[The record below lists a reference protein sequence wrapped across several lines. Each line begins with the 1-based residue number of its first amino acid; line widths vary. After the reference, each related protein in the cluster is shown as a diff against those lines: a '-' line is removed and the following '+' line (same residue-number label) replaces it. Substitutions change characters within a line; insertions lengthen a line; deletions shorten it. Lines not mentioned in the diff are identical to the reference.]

1 MKKPSF
7 FGFAVLA
14 ALFSSHIAQ
23 AQTPV
28 LQWKARFGLAANATP
43 VWGDLDLDGRLDIVL
58 PSLNGGSNGK
68 EQGAALVRLASNGAV
83 VWSVKLP
90 EAPSAGP
97 TLGDANRDGSL
108 DILLAVNK
116 QLRCYDLAGKEKWRY
131 NVGKDIE
138 SFPTVA
144 DLDLDGKNEIIFGAN
159 DNFLRCLDANGK
171 LKWKFETRSWIVRGV
186 AVGNLINDE
195 KPEIVFGSMD
205 SHLYCLDYKGEE
217 KWNYEA
223 EDWIASSPVIADV
236 DANGANDVVFSS
248 DDGNVYCVNRYGN
261 EKWKTTYSEPEA
273 RVQPYLAVGD
283 IDGDRRLETVLAT
296 KNGQLNVYNYNGGQI
311 LNSNYGA
318 IQGAPLLADIN
329 NDGQQEII
337 FGTADGYLRGLT
349 QTGSQRFAVK
359 LGGEFVSSPTIGDFD
374 GDGKWEI
381 YAANAMDKAG
391 FLYGY
396 EMNTLGGTSMWPT
409 LKGDPYRTGFV
420 PNARDYGQKAKRGA
434 TATAWEPFGAAYR
447 PVAKVQKPRRL
458 RVSVLPLDDARGN
471 RDGALDPG
479 ETAWVRV
486 KVENL
491 GSGAS
496 YDNTLRLNLGKSFL
510 TLDRNSAYLGWI
522 APGATKTAVFR
533 LSAPVLSKIL
543 ELSKIDDPEAPP
555 TLEELTVPDRVNKRN
570 RRSRRVVKVTA
581 KTKSALP
588 VQTLRMEVVE
598 SGVSAAIA
606 SANIFGVPP
615 LAPNLQIVRS
625 QIIDSKTSLTSGNGN
640 GRLDA
645 GENVILRLI
654 VVNKNLTTAKTVAA
668 SLRSS
673 SSDVL
678 TATNRARFG
687 AVVPGGGR
695 QIDFSLRVAKA
706 PKAKKVTLALSTDS
720 KTTGVTE
727 VDKSQ
732 QISFSIGGTVGDT
745 KAPQIV
751 LSNPI
756 TSIFTTKAAQIT
768 LRGQIVDGSPIA
780 RLSFERRDQKM
791 LAGNRFAFFRKLEVG
806 ENVFPI
812 SATDVAGNTTQRWI
826 RVIRTP

>member
-1 MKKPSF
+1 MKNQLA
-7 FGFAVLA
+7 FGFAVLV
-14 ALFSSHIAQ
+14 ALFSNHLAQ

-28 LQWKARFGLAANATP
+28 LQWKARFGLAANSTP

-58 PSLNGGSNGK
+58 ASLNGGATGTGK
-68 EQGAALVRLASNGAV
+68 EAALVRLASNGAV
-83 VWSVKLP
+83 VWSVPLP
-90 EAPSAGP
+90 DVPSAGP
-97 TLGDANRDGSL
+97 TLGDANRDGAL

-116 QLRCYDLAGKEKWRY
+116 QLRCYDLRGKEKWRY
-131 NVGKDIE
+131 QVDKDIE

-144 DLDLDGKNEIIFGAN
+144 DLDLDGKNEIIFGAS

-186 AVGNLINDE
+186 AVGNLIGDA

-205 SHLYCLDYKGEE
+205 SNLYCLDHTGK
-217 KWNYEA
+217 KLWNYEA
-223 EDWIASSPVIADV
+223 EDWVASSPVIADV
-236 DANGANDVVFSS
+236 DVNGANDVLFSS
-248 DDGNVYCVNRYGN
+248 DDGNVYCVNRYGK
-261 EKWKTTYSEPEA
+261 EKWKSNYASPEA

-283 IDGDRRLETVLAT
+283 IDGDRRSETVLAT
-296 KNGQLNVYNYNGGQI
+296 KNGELKIYDFNGKQI
-311 LNSNYGA
+311 LESSYGA
-318 IQGAPLLADIN
+318 IHGAPLLADIN

-337 FGTADGYLRGLT
+337 FGTQDGYLRGIT

-359 LGGEFVSSPTIGDFD
+359 MGGVFVSTPTIGDFD

-381 YAANAMDKAG
+381 YAANAMQNAG
-391 FLYGY
+391 FLQGF
-396 EMNTLGGTSMWPT
+396 EMNTVGGRAMWAT

-420 PNARDYGQKAKRGA
+420 PNARDYGDKAKRGD

-486 KVENL
+486 KVENF
-491 GSGAS
+491 GTGAS
-496 YDNTLRLNLGKSFL
+496 YDNTLKLNLGKSFL

-555 TLEELTVPDRVNKRN
+555 TLEKLVVPDRVTKRN
-570 RRSRRVVKVTA
+570 RRARKIVRVTP

-588 VQTLRMEVVE
+588 VQTLRLEVTE

-606 SANIFGVPP
+606 TANVFGVPP
-615 LAPNLQIVRS
+615 LAPNLKIVRS

-654 VVNKNLTTAKTVAA
+654 VNNQNLTTAKTVAA

-678 TATNRARFG
+678 AATNRAQFG

-706 PKAKKVTLALSTDS
+706 PKTKKVTFTLFTDS

-727 VDKSQ
+727 VDKNQ
-732 QISFSIGGTVGDT
+732 QITFPIGGVVGDIT
-745 KAPQIV
+745 APQI
-751 LSNPI
+751 LLTNPK

-768 LRGQIVDGSPIA
+768 LRGQIVDSSKIA

-791 LAGNRFAFFRKLEVG
+791 LPENRFAFFRQLKVG

-812 SATDVAGNTTQRWI
+812 SATDIAGNTTQRWI